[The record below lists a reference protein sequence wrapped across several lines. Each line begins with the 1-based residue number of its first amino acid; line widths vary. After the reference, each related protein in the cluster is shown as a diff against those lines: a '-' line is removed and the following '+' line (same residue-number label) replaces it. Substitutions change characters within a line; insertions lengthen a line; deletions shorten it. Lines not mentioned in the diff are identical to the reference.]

1 MNEKKRS
8 RRDFIQNIT
17 IALLSV
23 TMVLLF
29 TRTQAFILGTESEFF
44 ASLSTS
50 APQAD
55 SSSAGHATALS
66 YPVHVAVTG
75 PYGRYGNITLTTSN
89 EEVFAILGRLVR
101 DAFDSAGPFSIC
113 DKTEFLSALKN
124 TSVYYDFLTALP
136 VSVLSEV
143 SGISRESNESARRLA
158 IAKVDDAVVLYLWGE
173 GDRCL
178 RASTAISPADLES
191 AADSY
196 ELGNAVFALDIIE
209 EYPQAQKLSPCS
221 LFLEELP
228 PFPIL
233 TSEVPVFSISQLLS
247 TLQFNPNTN
256 SRYTESS
263 GTEVVM
269 DAGRSVRIR
278 ADGSVH
284 YQSNDESTLSIDAVD
299 EQPTLAEAVDGVST
313 LLNTLLS
320 STNSEA
326 TPFLEGISQ
335 SEHSTTLTFG
345 YQINGVPVAFSN
357 GKPAA
362 SVTLSGTVVSSL
374 TLQFRQ
380 YTSTAANTVLLP
392 LRQALAIASQHQGS
406 ELSIGYVDDGS
417 MQAHATWL
425 AE

>member
-44 ASLSTS
+44 TSLSAS

-55 SSSAGHATALS
+55 SSSAGHGTALS
-66 YPVHVAVTG
+66 APVHVAVTG
-75 PYGRYGNITLTTSN
+75 PYGRYGNITLTTTD
-89 EEVFAILGRLVR
+89 EDFAILGRLMR

-124 TSVYYDFLTALP
+124 TSVYYDFLSALP
-136 VSVLSEV
+136 VSVLSEM
-143 SGISRESNESARRLA
+143 SGLSKEIDESARRLV
-158 IAKVDDAVVLYLWGE
+158 IGKVGDEVILYLWGD

-209 EYPQAQKLSPCS
+209 EYPQAQNLSPCS
-221 LFLEELP
+221 LFLEETP
-228 PFPIL
+228 TFPVL
-233 TSEVPVFSISQLLS
+233 TSEVPSFSISQLLS

-278 ADGSVH
+278 ADGSIN
-284 YQSNDESTLSIDAVD
+284 YQSSDASTLSVEAVN
-299 EQPTLAEAVDGVST
+299 EQPSLQEAVEGVST

-320 STNSEA
+320 STASEA
-326 TPFLEGISQ
+326 VPFLESISQ
-335 SEHSTTLTFG
+335 ANDTTTLVFG

-362 SVTLSGTVVSSL
+362 SVTLTGTSVSSL

-380 YTSTAANTVLLP
+380 YTSTASNTVLLP
-392 LRQALAIASQHQGS
+392 LRQALAIASRQQGS

-417 MQAHATWL
+417 PQAYATWL